1 MTAAPTVSSALHPRM
16 GWIGLGSMGLG
27 MATNLQNHLKTHFGG
42 SLQYH
47 NRTMSR
53 GALLEKAGG
62 APQPNIINL
71 VKDTDIVFIS
81 LSDDKALE
89 ATLDAILDDAAAA
102 DLTGKIFVD
111 TSTVHPLSS
120 AKARERL
127 AAKQAKFIAAP
138 VFGASP
144 IAAQGTLL
152 WIVAGPDE
160 AVEKIQ
166 PFVVGVM
173 GRGIIRLGEDVQ
185 KASIMKTAG
194 NFLTAG
200 MMELV
205 AEAQVFAEKSGLG
218 SEAMEDLLGQQY
230 GPLALTMSKRLTT
243 GAYLPPR
250 DERPWSDLTL
260 AMKDV
265 GHGLSCAEQVG
276 VRLDIAEIAAR
287 HLKEAKKISDTQRRA
302 FDSSSL
308 YGIVRKEAG
317 LDFETEFIKKRDGS
331 A

>member
-1 MTAAPTVSSALHPRM
+1 MSAASIVSSALHPRM

-27 MATNLQNHLKTHFGG
+27 MATNLQNHLRTHFAG
-42 SLQYH
+42 SLQFH

-53 GALLEKAGG
+53 GVPLEKAGG
-62 APQPNIINL
+62 APQPNIIDL
-71 VKDTDIVFIS
+71 VKNTDIVFIS

-89 ATLDAILDDAAAA
+89 ATLDAILNDAATA
-102 DLTGKIFVD
+102 DLLGKIIVD

-120 AKARERL
+120 AKAKDRL
-127 AAKQAKFIAAP
+127 TAKGAQFIAAP

-144 IAAQGTLL
+144 VAAQGKLL
-152 WIVAGPDE
+152 WIVAGPDD
-160 AVEKIQ
+160 AVEKIK
-166 PFVVGVM
+166 PFIVGVM

-194 NFLTAG
+194 NFVTAG

-218 SEAMEDLLGQQY
+218 SEAMEDLLGQQF
-230 GPLALTMSKRLTT
+230 GPLAQGMSKRLTT

-250 DERPWSDLTL
+250 DERPWSDLSL

-265 GHGLSCAEQVG
+265 GHGLSCAEQAG
-276 VRLDIAEIAAR
+276 VRLHIADIAAG
-287 HLKEAKKISDTQRRA
+287 HLKEAKKVSDTQGRA

-308 YGIVRKEAG
+308 YGVVRTEAG
-317 LDFETEFIKKRDGS
+317 LDFETDLVKKRDGS
-331 A
+331 S